1 MASISEFLDSLLGE
15 SVDFARDEL
24 KALINEAK
32 SDNRTFIR
40 YIGELTEEFVQLR
53 ALGQLN
59 NDEFKEL
66 MEDLLDLNKMQF
78 HKLSVQA
85 RTRAQSI
92 TDGIRDLVLNKL
104 LSLI

>member
-1 MASISEFLDSLLGE
+1 MASISEFLNSLVDE

-24 KALINEAK
+24 KALIRDAK

-40 YIGELTEEFVQLR
+40 HIGELTEEFIQLR
-53 ALGQLN
+53 ALGEIN

-85 RTRAQSI
+85 KTRAQRI
-92 TDGIRDLVLNKL
+92 VDGITDLVLNKL